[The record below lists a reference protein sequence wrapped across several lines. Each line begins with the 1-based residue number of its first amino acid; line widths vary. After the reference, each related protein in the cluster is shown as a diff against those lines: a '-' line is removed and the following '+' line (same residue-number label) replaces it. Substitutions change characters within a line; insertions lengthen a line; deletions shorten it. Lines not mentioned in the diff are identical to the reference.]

1 MGKRLCFSYHGYNQ
15 CLNMLKMVMMSVID
29 IGTSSNTI
37 MIYDDHFLPYNV
49 IVLFLG
55 F

>member
-1 MGKRLCFSYHGYNQ
+1 
-15 CLNMLKMVMMSVID
+15 MLKMVMSVID
-29 IGTSSNTI
+29 IGTSRNTI